1 MDYPEQEEW
10 DFLNGQEALSVRLY
24 KASTANL
31 LAMIDSAKTEIE
43 AIKSL
48 PEAEGLQIN
57 IYRDDSE
64 DVRNGLNELR
74 NTGLLG
80 GALAVLFMYLFLRR
94 FRSTLLVAIAIP
106 VSVVVT
112 FVFMYLSRQA
122 GWTDLTLNIM
132 SLMGLMLS
140 IGMLVDNSI
149 VVIESIFRHHEDL
162 GEDARTA
169 TLHGASEVALP
180 IAASTLTTVCVF
192 LPMVFLSSG
201 GRFAIFMTNIGLT
214 VVVVMAASLVVA
226 VTVVPMV
233 AARIL
238 GGERAREGAAMEPL
252 LRPPTQA
259 PSDSCCATG
268 SPSPLRSS
276 RPWSA
281 RGTSTRT
288 SNARFRVPPS
298 NAS

>member
-1 MDYPEQEEW
+1 M
-10 DFLNGQEALSVRLY
+10 
-24 KASTANL
+24 
-31 LAMIDSAKTEIE
+31 
-43 AIKSL
+43 
-48 PEAEGLQIN
+48 
-57 IYRDDSE
+57 
-64 DVRNGLNELR
+64 R

-180 IAASTLTTVCVF
+180 IAASTLTTVVR
-192 LPMVFLSSG
+192 LPADGLSCPPAVASLSS
-201 GRFAIFMTNIGLT
+201 
-214 VVVVMAASLVVA
+214 
-226 VTVVPMV
+226 
-233 AARIL
+233 
-238 GGERAREGAAMEPL
+238 
-252 LRPPTQA
+252 
-259 PSDSCCATG
+259 
-268 SPSPLRSS
+268 
-276 RPWSA
+276 
-281 RGTSTRT
+281 
-288 SNARFRVPPS
+288 
-298 NAS
+298 